1 MLEPAELGL
10 LLGGEG
16 GARARAL
23 SLFLSL
29 YRAALMVMMAASAS
43 DFIVSSFFSRKQAGG
58 ALEEEGGEEEEGKLR
73 ETHLTRTIWLTSEQ
87 PSSNHVR

>member
-1 MLEPAELGL
+1 MGGGVVVLEPAGLGL

-16 GARARAL
+16 GSRARAL

-43 DFIVSSFFSRKQAGG
+43 DFIVSFFHESRQ
-58 ALEEEGGEEEEGKLR
+58 EGR
-73 ETHLTRTIWLTSEQ
+73 
-87 PSSNHVR
+87 

>member
-1 MLEPAELGL
+1 MLEPAGLGL

-16 GARARAL
+16 GSRARAL

-43 DFIVSSFFSRKQAGG
+43 DFIVSFFFSRKQAGG
-58 ALEEEGGEEEEGKLR
+58 ALEDEGGEEEGKLR

>member
-1 MLEPAELGL
+1 MLEPAGLGL

-16 GARARAL
+16 GSRARAL

-43 DFIVSSFFSRKQAGG
+43 DFIVSFFFSRKQAGG
-58 ALEEEGGEEEEGKLR
+58 ALEDEGGEEGKLR

>member
-1 MLEPAELGL
+1 MLEPAGLGL

-16 GARARAL
+16 GSRARAL

-43 DFIVSSFFSRKQAGG
+43 DFIVSFFFHESRQ
-58 ALEEEGGEEEEGKLR
+58 EGR
-73 ETHLTRTIWLTSEQ
+73 
-87 PSSNHVR
+87 